1 MPNNNNIK
9 NSPHIVIL
17 GAGSI
22 GCYVGGCLTYSGAN
36 VTLIGRERLQKQL
49 SEHGMLLTDWQG
61 RKHHLNTEQI
71 SFSTNEQTLAQADI
85 ILVTV
90 KSGDTE
96 SAAKAIATHLNTNA
110 LVISFQNGISN
121 ADVLKQYLP
130 NITVLKGMVPF
141 NVFNKGNGHFHCG
154 TEGNLAI
161 EDSKKFTDDLV
172 NLLSEA
178 NLPVDLYNDLTE
190 IQWSKLIMNLNNAVN
205 ALSGV
210 PLVNQLD
217 ALVNQLDNKL
227 YRKTMAKVI
236 KEALEVLKAA
246 NITLVRNG
254 KVIPALLPYI
264 LTLPTWLFKRVA
276 RAMLKID
283 PDARSSMY
291 EDLTLH
297 RKTEIDYLNG
307 EIIALAKLHNIN
319 TPVNTTIVQLIK
331 QAERDNIGSPKVIA
345 SDLFNMVDHSL

>member
-1 MPNNNNIK
+1 MPDNNKTK
-9 NSPHIVIL
+9 NLPHIVIL

-22 GCYVGGCLTYSGAN
+22 GCYVGGCLTHSHAN
-36 VTLIGRERLQKQL
+36 ITFIGRVRLQKQIN
-49 SEHGMLLTDWQG
+49 EHGMLLTDWQG
-61 RKHHLNTEQI
+61 RKHHLNSEQI
-71 SFSTNEQTLAQADI
+71 SFSTSEQTLAQADI

-96 SAAKAIATHLNTNA
+96 NAAKAIAAHANTNA
-110 LVISFQNGISN
+110 LIISFQNGISN

-130 NITVLKGMVPF
+130 NTTVLKGMVPF

-161 EDSKKFTDDLV
+161 EDSQKLADDLV

-178 NLPVDLYNDLTE
+178 SLPVDVYDDLTG

-217 ALVNQLDNKL
+217 DKL

-236 KEALEVLKAA
+236 KEALGVLKAA

-276 RAMLKID
+276 SAMLKID

-291 EDLTLH
+291 EDLTLR

-307 EIIALAKLHNIN
+307 AIVTLAIKLGKKAPIN
-319 TPVNTTIVQLIK
+319 SGIVKLIK
-331 QAERDNIGSPKVIA
+331 QAEENNAGSPLLTAKEMFSII
-345 SDLFNMVDHSL
+345 NK